1 MPYRRAA
8 DIPKPVRDALP
19 DAAQRIWWRAFNS
32 AESRYGTGDEG
43 RLASIAWGAVRN
55 AGYEK
60 DGETWRLAKAEDPAK
75 TPAEPDERIS
85 GSSRNPE
92 GSASGTRGGIS
103 IDEKTEAALR
113 RKVEEHNEKNTN
125 ASQRATL
132 GQLKAVYRRGAGAFS
147 TSHRPGMTRNQWAMA
162 RVNAFLGL
170 LRTGKPG
177 KASYVTDN
185 DLLPDAHPRSTM
197 EKAETYKPTAAMA
210 ENAKRALKVRA
221 SKPPSQRGMT
231 SVGIARA
238 RQLMGREALSEETV
252 RRMKAYFDR
261 HAIDKEGET
270 WSEQGKGWQ
279 AWHAWG
285 GDEGRSWAEAIV
297 RRLNRAEKSLEVAKM
312 DEDKRLVFGWASVI
326 ENDDGSPLEDL
337 QGDVIKMEELES
349 AAYRF
354 VLDSRKAGEMH
365 DRTEGIGRLVESFVV
380 TPEKAE
386 ALGMTRKG
394 GWWVGFK
401 IDDDSTWEQVKK
413 GTFRMFS
420 IGGKA
425 RRE

>member
-32 AESRYGTGDEG
+32 AEAEYGTSDEG

-60 DGETWRLAKAEDPAK
+60 EGDAWRLA
-75 TPAEPDERIS
+75 
-85 GSSRNPE
+85 
-92 GSASGTRGGIS
+92 
-103 IDEKTEAALR
+103 
-113 RKVEEHNEKNTN
+113 
-125 ASQRATL
+125 
-132 GQLKAVYRRGAGAFS
+132 
-147 TSHRPGMTRNQWAMA
+147 
-162 RVNAFLGL
+162 
-170 LRTGKPG
+170 
-177 KASYVTDN
+177 
-185 DLLPDAHPRSTM
+185 
-197 EKAETYKPTAAMA
+197 KAETYKPTAAMA
-210 ENAKRALKVRA
+210 ANAKLSLEVRA
-221 SKPPSQRGMT
+221 SKPASQRGMT

-238 RQLMGREALSEETV
+238 RQLMGREALSEDTV

-297 RRLNRAEKSLEVAKM
+297 RRLERAEKSLEVAKV

-326 ENDDGSPLEDL
+326 EHEDGSPLEDL
-337 QGDVIKMEELES
+337 QGDIIKIEELES
-349 AAYRF
+349 AAYQF
-354 VLDSRKAGEMH
+354 VLRSRKAGEMH
-365 DRTEGIGRLVESFVV
+365 ERTEGIGRLVESFVV
-380 TPEKAE
+380 TPEKAA
-386 ALGMTRKG
+386 ALGMTAKA

-401 IDDDSTWEQVKK
+401 IDDDSTWAEVKK
-413 GTFRMFS
+413 GSFRMFS

-425 RRE
+425 VRGKAD